1 MVDGTVGTFDFRLF
15 CKMHLQTTEFSLVK
29 FSMSIYYDLETRGIS
44 YLCPLNCFVNF
55 SIIWFNMN
63 CILQIVFSVLM
74 TTINK
79 LPKSQNTQVPL
90 VVLLNVS
97 LK

>member
-1 MVDGTVGTFDFRLF
+1 MVLLAHLISVCSAKYI
-15 CKMHLQTTEFSLVK
+15 CKPQNSVKLVK
-29 FSMSIYYDLETRGIS
+29 LSMSIYYDLETRGIS

-79 LPKSQNTQVPL
+79 LPKSQNT
-90 VVLLNVS
+90 
-97 LK
+97 

>member
-1 MVDGTVGTFDFRLF
+1 
-15 CKMHLQTTEFSLVK
+15 
-29 FSMSIYYDLETRGIS
+29 MSIYFDLETRGIS

-79 LPKSQNTQVPL
+79 LSKEPKYIATISCFAKCFLKIKIKHTVIQLTKETAMIRSLITQTL
-90 VVLLNVS
+90 R
-97 LK
+97 